1 MNVMSR
7 VRLYHAT
14 LAILAILAYLTGE
27 VFPAHAWLG
36 YGVALVIVARLAW
49 AIGGERQF
57 GLTRFYPDFS
67 GLKLK
72 GAATHPAISRSLM
85 LGIAL
90 SLVTATGTGIVMDG
104 GRSLPFLSADL
115 AASHTFAGEQTE
127 RGRARDHDDDD
138 DDEGEREGDEG
149 LLSQVHELSANLLL
163 LFVGL
168 HVAYLIV
175 FKRPLAKFML
185 FLPRGTK
192 PKPPTT

>member
-14 LAILAILAYLTGE
+14 LASLAILAYLTGE
-27 VFPAHAWLG
+27 IFPAHAWLG
-36 YGVALVIVARLAW
+36 YGVAFVIAARLAW

-72 GAATHPAISRSLM
+72 GAATHPAISRTLM

-90 SLVTATGTGIVMDG
+90 TLVTATGTGIVMDG
-104 GRSLPFLSADL
+104 GRSLPSLSADL
-115 AASHTFAGEQTE
+115 AAAPAIAGEQTE
-127 RGRARDHDDDD
+127 TIRARDHDDDD
-138 DDEGEREGDEG
+138 EGEREDDEG
-149 LLSQVHELSANLLL
+149 PLSEVHELSANLLL

-168 HVAYLIV
+168 HVAYLIL

>member
-1 MNVMSR
+1 MSR

-14 LAILAILAYLTGE
+14 LASLAILAYLTGE
-27 VFPAHAWLG
+27 IFPAHAWLG
-36 YGVALVIVARLAW
+36 YGVAFVIAARLAW

-72 GAATHPAISRSLM
+72 GAATHPAISRTLM

-90 SLVTATGTGIVMDG
+90 TLVTATGTGIVMDG
-104 GRSLPFLSADL
+104 GRSLPSLSANL
-115 AASHTFAGEQTE
+115 AAAPAIAGEQTE
-127 RGRARDHDDDD
+127 AIRARDHDDDH
-138 DDEGEREGDEG
+138 EREREGDEG
-149 LLSQVHELSANLLL
+149 PLSEVHELSANLLV

-185 FLPRGTK
+185 FLPRGAK
-192 PKPPTT
+192 PRPPAT

>member
-1 MNVMSR
+1 MNR

-14 LAILAILAYLTGE
+14 LASLAILAYLTGE
-27 VFPAHAWLG
+27 VFPVHAWLG
-36 YGVALVIVARLAW
+36 YGVAFVIAARLAW

-90 SLVTATGTGIVMDG
+90 TLVTATGTGIVMDG
-104 GRSLPFLSADL
+104 GRSLPSLSADMA
-115 AASHTFAGEQTE
+115 AASAIADGRTE
-127 RGRARDHDDDD
+127 SIRARDHDND
-138 DDEGEREGDEG
+138 DDETEHEGEEGP
-149 LLSQVHELSANLLL
+149 LSEMHELSANLLL

-168 HVAYLIV
+168 HVTYLILL
-175 FKRPLAKFML
+175 KRPLAKFML
-185 FLPRGTK
+185 FLPRGEK
-192 PKPPTT
+192 PKPPAT

>member
-1 MNVMSR
+1 MSR

-14 LAILAILAYLTGE
+14 LASLAILAYLTGE
-27 VFPAHAWLG
+27 IFPAHAWLG
-36 YGVALVIVARLAW
+36 YGVAFVIAARLAW

-72 GAATHPAISRSLM
+72 GAATHPAISRTLM

-90 SLVTATGTGIVMDG
+90 TLVTATGTGIVTDG
-104 GRSLPFLSADL
+104 GRSLPSLSANL
-115 AASHTFAGEQTE
+115 AATPAIAGEQTE
-127 RGRARDHDDDD
+127 AKRARDHDDDH
-138 DDEGEREGDEG
+138 EREREGDEG
-149 LLSQVHELSANLLL
+149 PLSEVHELSANLLV

-168 HVAYLIV
+168 HVAYLIL

-185 FLPRGTK
+185 FLPRGAK
-192 PKPPTT
+192 PRPPAT